1 VFKYS
6 LTSIIKILFNSKFI
20 FTKPPKKKIMVYDS
34 ESKEIINFFNQKD
47 LHIFDVRH
55 QQFSH
60 QKINL
65 FIIFKLLIEFKLS
78 KKNYIFY
85 YFKYVNPKAVITL
98 IDNNISFYKLKKIYP
113 YCKFIAVQNAFRTS
127 KVDIFSDLKNLK
139 KKKNKLFCDYIL
151 TFNKDVGRLYNSFIT
166 CKILTIGSIRSNK
179 RKKIENNKKHDIM
192 YISTYRSKED
202 NEIFLKNPLTTFG
215 EYRKK
220 EIDLINNL
228 HKYCLKNKLQ
238 FSILGAKINLKEEA
252 YFKNLIGNKKITFIP
267 RTENRETYKIIDSSK
282 IIVNTDSTLG
292 YEAASRGNKV
302 AFFHTRGNKGGLI
315 SSRFG
320 WPSKKKLCGDFWSN
334 QVDDKTIQ
342 KLMSFLSQKNQ
353 IVVKRKIKSEM
364 NNILIFDYKNTRFKR
379 FLRNKVI

>member
-1 VFKYS
+1 M
-6 LTSIIKILFNSKFI
+6 L
-20 FTKPPKKKIMVYDS
+20 YDS
-34 ESKEIINFFNQKD
+34 ESKEIINFFNKKD

-55 QQFSH
+55 HQRSH

-85 YFKYVNPKAVITL
+85 YFKYVNPTAVITF
-98 IDNNISFYKLKKIYP
+98 IDNSISFYKLKKIYP
-113 YCKFIAVQNAFRTS
+113 YCKFIAVQNALRLS

-139 KKKNKLFCDYIL
+139 KKKNELFCDYIL
-151 TFNKDVGRLYNSFIT
+151 TFNKDVGRLYNSFVT
-166 CKILTIGSIRSNK
+166 CKIFTIGSIRSNRK
-179 RKKIENNKKHDIM
+179 KKIENYKKYDVL
-192 YISTYRSKED
+192 YISTHRPGED
-202 NEIFLKNPLTTFG
+202 NEIFLKNPLITWG

-228 HKYCLKNKLQ
+228 YKYCLKNKLQ

-292 YEAASRGNKV
+292 YEAASRGNNV
-302 AFFHTRGNKGGLI
+302 AFFHTRGNKRGLI

-320 WPSKKKLCGDFWSN
+320 WPIKKKLRGDFWSN
-334 QVDDKTIQ
+334 QVDEKTIQ

-353 IVVKRKIKSEM
+353 KVVKRKIKSEM
-364 NNILIFDYKNTRFKR
+364 NNILIFDYKNTRFKK